1 MHPHVVEACAA
12 LSRRIARTQGYNQW
26 LTDQAEEALTELV
39 NNPDRPDPP
48 AHQIRNALSNA
59 SKKLK
64 RRSELG
70 EAFLPT
76 LSFGSDR
83 AAYSTTAENI
93 IDVRRVLDAMQGMPR
108 ALLELAAD
116 GADADEIGDEIG
128 LPAQRVRE
136 RLSRARAEARKLWK
150 GSLS

>member
-1 MHPHVVEACAA
+1 MHPHVVEACVS
-12 LSRRIARTQGYNQW
+12 LQRRIARMQGYNQW

-39 NNPDRPDPP
+39 NNPDRSSPP
-48 AHQIRNALSNA
+48 AHLIRNALANA

-76 LSFGSDR
+76 MSFGSDR
-83 AAYSTTAENI
+83 AAYSTTTENI
-93 IDVRRVLDAMQGMPR
+93 IDVGRVLDSIQVGPR
-108 ALLELAAD
+108 ALLERAAD
-116 GADADEIGDEIG
+116 GADAEEIADELG

-136 RLSRARAEARKLWK
+136 RLSRARAEARKFWM
-150 GSLS
+150 GALS